1 MGGGAVSKLP
11 FIVPSKCVQGT
22 IGLDNQRVVI
32 SCGDLSDAGGENL
45 GGGRPVGGGAVSELP
60 VIILSKSM
68 QGPIVFENEGVILPP
83 KAGANEKG
91 ENEQH
96 PISKQAQPGQ
106 GRGFVSQAAH
116 LGFGLARGVTRET
129 Y

>member
-1 MGGGAVSKLP
+1 MGGCEPIRGGAVSKLAV
-11 FIVPSKCVQGT
+11 FITPHCPKGT
-22 IGLDNQRVVI
+22 IGLDN
-32 SCGDLSDAGGENL
+32 
-45 GGGRPVGGGAVSELP
+45 
-60 VIILSKSM
+60 
-68 QGPIVFENEGVILPP
+68 EGVHLRP

-116 LGFGLARGVTRET
+116 LGFGLARGVTRGT